1 MLRAAAALPIVAA
14 STRTSRR
21 THTHTRVHSTHT
33 HTRARFIRVHSLNTL
48 ALKKKTTTRSSNEP
62 CVLEQSDST

>member
-21 THTHTRVHSTHT
+21 THTRVHSTHT

-48 ALKKKTTTRSSNEP
+48 ALKKKTTTRPSNEP
-62 CVLEQSDST
+62 CVLEQSDCT